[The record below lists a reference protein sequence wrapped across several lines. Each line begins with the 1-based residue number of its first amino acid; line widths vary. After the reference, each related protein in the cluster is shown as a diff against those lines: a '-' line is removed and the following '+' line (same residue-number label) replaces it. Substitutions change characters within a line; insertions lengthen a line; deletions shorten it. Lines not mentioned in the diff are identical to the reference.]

1 MRFDGY
7 FVWFETQ
14 NIHVKLRLKSDA
26 LVLGIGT
33 THIVSVLFS
42 YLFTYL
48 FFEMLAA
55 IHKISILIK
64 IINI

>member
-33 THIVSVLFS
+33 THIVSVLIS

-55 IHKISILIK
+55 IHKISTLIK